1 MVCWS
6 NPFLSEIEI
15 QPGTSFP
22 SDSIDSM
29 NLYFQAAQVVRTQCC
44 CSTGTIALLTG
55 STLPS
60 PQLDTLELKQTS
72 LKSALSSLKLPE
84 NDSKRLLALIIS
96 TLKYKPAIQAILKL
110 VPWSKDDKKA
120 IWPKGKSGNLALVLV
135 HDLVFAD
142 RPG

>member
-1 MVCWS
+1 MTR
-6 NPFLSEIEI
+6 P
-15 QPGTSFP
+15 
-22 SDSIDSM
+22 
-29 NLYFQAAQVVRTQCC
+29 
-44 CSTGTIALLTG
+44 CSR
-55 STLPS
+55 PR

-72 LKSALSSLKLPE
+72 LKSALASLHLPE
-84 NDSKRLLALIIS
+84 KDSKRLLALVIS
-96 TLKYKPAIQAILKL
+96 TLKYKPAISAILKL